1 MNFLRQLLRKLSSN
15 RQTESTEIINR
26 ATLRV
31 VSNYNSNIHILF
43 HHKIITSEKC
53 IQYTTVEC

>member
-1 MNFLRQLLRKLSSN
+1 MNFLRQLSRKLSSN

-31 VSNYNSNIHILF
+31 VSNYKKIYTFLF
-43 HHKIITSEKC
+43 HNKIITSEKC